1 MRRGAAPYSG
11 VLYLMGE
18 ALYLVVDVLY
28 LVVGVLYRVVGVLYP
43 RRARRC
49 YRTRAGSS
57 AGPGQRVRSLGRERR
72 GSDASADPCAPASA
86 RAGARSACLEL
97 N

>member
-1 MRRGAAPYSG
+1 M
-11 VLYLMGE
+11 LYLMGE

-86 RAGARSACLEL
+86 RAGARSACLGL
-97 N
+97 TPWATRPALPG